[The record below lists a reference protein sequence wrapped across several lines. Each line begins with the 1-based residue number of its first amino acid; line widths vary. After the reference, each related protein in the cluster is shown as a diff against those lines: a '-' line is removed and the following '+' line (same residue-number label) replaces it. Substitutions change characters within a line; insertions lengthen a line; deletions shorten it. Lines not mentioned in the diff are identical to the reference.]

1 MNVPIEVEGDQM
13 HECGKRHTVLLVDDE
28 PVNIKILSDVLKEE
42 YNVVFA
48 TSAEEGIR
56 RAIEAQPDIIL
67 LDVMMPGVDGYE
79 ACARLQSDDRTAR
92 IPVIFVTALGSPSN
106 EVMGLDSGAIDYV
119 TKPIHGEIVK
129 ARIRNHLKFKS
140 VVLASSLPAPVV
152 DHAIESMTA
161 RQKEIFEWV
170 RKGKTNWE
178 IARILGCSEENVKYH
193 MKNILRILGSYN
205 RTQAAASHPPVP
217 ER

>member
-106 EVMGLDSGAIDYV
+106 EVMGLDSGAID
-119 TKPIHGEIVK
+119 
-129 ARIRNHLKFKS
+129 
-140 VVLASSLPAPVV
+140 
-152 DHAIESMTA
+152 
-161 RQKEIFEWV
+161 
-170 RKGKTNWE
+170 
-178 IARILGCSEENVKYH
+178 
-193 MKNILRILGSYN
+193 
-205 RTQAAASHPPVP
+205 
-217 ER
+217 

>member
-1 MNVPIEVEGDQM
+1 MSVSEDGGDDRM
-13 HECGKRHTVLLVDDE
+13 RECGKRHTVLLVDDE
-28 PVNIKILSDVLKEE
+28 LVNIKILSDLLKDD

-48 TSAEEGIR
+48 TGAEEGIC
-56 RAIEAQPDIIL
+56 RAIEASPDIIL

-79 ACARLQSDDRTAR
+79 ACARLQRDERTAR
-92 IPVIFVTALGSPSN
+92 IPVIFVTAL
-106 EVMGLDSGAIDYV
+106 DYV
-119 TKPIHGEIVK
+119 TKPINGEIVK
-129 ARIRNHLKFKS
+129 ARIRNHLKYKS
-140 VVLASSLPAPVV
+140 VMLAASLPAPVV
-152 DHAIESMTA
+152 DQALESMTG

-205 RTQAAASHPPVP
+205 RTQAVARHP
-217 ER
+217 R